1 MDFLLTQFVNGL
13 VYGTLLFIL
22 AVGLS
27 LIFGLMGVINLAH
40 GSFFM
45 LGAFSALSVV
55 AITGSFWWA
64 VLLAPVLPALAA
76 GLVETVFLKRLYGR
90 DRLDQVLLT
99 FGFAFIFVDLV
110 KWIWGGD
117 IFNLAEPEVLEGT
130 VEIFGGIIPVYRLAI
145 LGLGAVVAAGL
156 WLVIEW
162 TSFGAKLRAGV
173 EDRWTALGIGI
184 NVPAIFT
191 ITFIAGGALA
201 GLAGVAA
208 APILGVYADM
218 DTDILIPAFV
228 VIVVGGM
235 GSLRGAVVGSLL
247 IGEADTF
254 GKAYLP
260 DLSTFLIYL
269 VMIGVLLT
277 RPHGLFARSGEVG

>member
-1 MDFLLTQFVNGL
+1 
-13 VYGTLLFIL
+13 
-22 AVGLS
+22 
-27 LIFGLMGVINLAH
+27 
-40 GSFFM
+40 
-45 LGAFSALSVV
+45 
-55 AITGSFWWA
+55 
-64 VLLAPVLPALAA
+64 
-76 GLVETVFLKRLYGR
+76 
-90 DRLDQVLLT
+90 
-99 FGFAFIFVDLV
+99 
-110 KWIWGGD
+110 
-117 IFNLAEPEVLEGT
+117 
-130 VEIFGGIIPVYRLAI
+130 
-145 LGLGAVVAAGL
+145 
-156 WLVIEW
+156 VIEW

>member
-1 MDFLLTQFVNGL
+1 MDFLLTQFMNGL
-13 VYGTLLFIL
+13 VYGSLLFIL
-22 AVGLS
+22 AAGLS

-45 LGAFSALSVV
+45 LGAFCALSVV

-64 VLLAPVLPALAA
+64 LLLAPVLPALAA
-76 GLVETVFLKRLYGR
+76 GLVETVFLKRLYDR

-117 IFNLAEPEVLEGT
+117 IFNLAEPESLEGA
-130 VEIFGGIIPVYRLAI
+130 VEIFGGIVPIYRLAI

-156 WLVIEW
+156 WLAIEW
-162 TSFGAKLRAGV
+162 TPFGAKVRAGV

-184 NVPAIFT
+184 NVPVIFT

-208 APILGVYADM
+208 APILGVYSDM

-235 GSLRGAVVGSLL
+235 GSLRGALVGSLL

-269 VMIGVLLT
+269 VMIAILLT
-277 RPHGLFARSGEVG
+277 RPHGLFARSAEAQ

>member
-1 MDFLLTQFVNGL
+1 MDFLLTQFMNGL

-22 AVGLS
+22 AAGLS

-45 LGAFSALSVV
+45 LGAFTALSIV

-117 IFNLAEPEVLEGT
+117 IFSLTEPESLEGT

-162 TSFGAKLRAGV
+162 TPFGAKLRAGV

-228 VIVVGGM
+228 VIVIGGM
-235 GSLRGAVVGSLL
+235 GSLRGALVGSLL

-277 RPHGLFARSGEVG
+277 RPHGLFARSGEVR